1 MGYAL
6 VTGVF
11 FYPGMYVQIGHEI
24 LRIEAIQMVF
34 YYTNFE
40 TKVISKPIL
49 WKTKE
54 KIKFFDQFEIKK
66 TNSIQEVK

>member
-1 MGYAL
+1 
-6 VTGVF
+6 
-11 FYPGMYVQIGHEI
+11 MYVQIGHE
-24 LRIEAIQMVF
+24 LLKIEAIQMVF

-54 KIKFFDQFEIKK
+54 KIKYFDQFEIKK
-66 TNSIQEVK
+66 INSIQEVK